1 VGGAGGGGSG
11 GLIHLVAPS
20 IITLPNASV
29 TARGGIGGN
38 TFNTAG
44 AACERLA
51 GNGGAGRVV
60 LRTRCDRFMGSATFV
75 PPLSPCVAASAVS
88 ASGTP
93 ASITAAYP

>member
-1 VGGAGGGGSG
+1 MIARPLHCLAGPRGA
-11 GLIHLVAPS
+11 A
-20 IITLPNASV
+20 
-29 TARGGIGGN
+29 ARGGASIG
-38 TFNTAG
+38 
-44 AACERLA
+44 R
-51 GNGGAGRVV
+51 GGAGRVV